1 MLACGI
7 FCNYKA
13 VLSELSS
20 FFINNSLNQWRILK
34 SSSSLC
40 SCTSRSCSSCSC
52 WLIPHH
58 VSFIWVNLRVEFWEH
73 RLQPPNSM
81 CKYKAH
87 FLFYFF
93 SGQPRILVFFFPEG
107 GSERKKITPFEDL
120 RILLQNRQTSTVFYP
135 FPLVPMSADNENYS
149 SYKVL
154 IKLQKVAFPS
164 SLAYSSIIPAYK

>member
-13 VLSELSS
+13 VSSELSS

-40 SCTSRSCSSCSC
+40 SCTPRSCSSCSG

-58 VSFIWVNLRVEFWEH
+58 VSFIWMNLRVEFWEH
-73 RLQPPNSM
+73 RLQPANCM

-93 SGQPRILVFFFPEG
+93 FFLVSPGFLVFFSWRWQWKKKNNSLWRFKNFITKQTDKYCILPI
-107 GSERKKITPFEDL
+107 SPCAHERW
-120 RILLQNRQTSTVFYP
+120 QW
-135 FPLVPMSADNENYS
+135 
-149 SYKVL
+149 
-154 IKLQKVAFPS
+154 KLQ
-164 SLAYSSIIPAYK
+164 LL